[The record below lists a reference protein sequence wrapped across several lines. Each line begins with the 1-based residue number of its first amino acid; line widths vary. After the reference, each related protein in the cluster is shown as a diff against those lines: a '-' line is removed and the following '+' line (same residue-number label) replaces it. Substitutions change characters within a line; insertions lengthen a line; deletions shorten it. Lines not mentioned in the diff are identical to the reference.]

1 MSTGGR
7 DEVSRRREEGAVRNR
22 TSPQVAAVWDQFHE
36 AVNMT
41 SEELRRWLLTDASGE
56 VAFTPDPGLDI
67 PELGRRVVAIL
78 RKRKVDLTAE
88 DAADMA
94 EVVDYVSGRLADP
107 PASRERNDNWRHSL
121 MRVGHDPLKPG

>member
-1 MSTGGR
+1 MR
-7 DEVSRRREEGAVRNR
+7 DR
-22 TSPQVAAVWDQFHE
+22 TSPEVTAVWDRFHQ

-56 VAFTPDPGLDI
+56 VAFVPDPGLDI

-88 DAADMA
+88 DAADMERVA
-94 EVVDYVSGRLADP
+94 DYVSNRLADR
-107 PASRERNDNWRHSL
+107 PASGERNDNWRHSL
-121 MRVGHDPLKPG
+121 MRVGHDPLRPG